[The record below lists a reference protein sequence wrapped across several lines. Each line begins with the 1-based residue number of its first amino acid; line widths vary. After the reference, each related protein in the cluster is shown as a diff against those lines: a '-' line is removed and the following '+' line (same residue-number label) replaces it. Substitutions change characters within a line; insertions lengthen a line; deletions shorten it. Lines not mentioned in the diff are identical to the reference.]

1 MKLIEVISIPVSD
14 QQASKQFYLSIG
26 FEIIIEAPMGD
37 GSTWVQLGL
46 PGQTTSITLVNWF
59 ASMAPGSMQG
69 LVVKTEDIDKEYAEL
84 KAKGINIKDIDPTPW
99 GKFATFYDPDGNSLV
114 LREGE

>member
-1 MKLIEVISIPVSD
+1 MKLIEVVSIPVSD
-14 QQASKQFYLSIG
+14 QEASKHFYLSIG
-26 FEIIIEAPMGD
+26 FELIIEAPMGD

-59 ASMAPGSMQG
+59 ANMAPGSMQG
-69 LVVKTEDIDKEYAEL
+69 LVVKTDDIEKEYAEL
-84 KAKGINIKDIDPTPW
+84 KAKGVNIKDIDPTPW

-114 LREGE
+114 LRQAE